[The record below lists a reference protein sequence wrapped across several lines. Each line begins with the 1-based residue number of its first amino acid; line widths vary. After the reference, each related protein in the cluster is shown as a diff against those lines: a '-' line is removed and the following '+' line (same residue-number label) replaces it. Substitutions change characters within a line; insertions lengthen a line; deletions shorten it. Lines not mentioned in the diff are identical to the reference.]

1 MKRII
6 LLMMLSLAIFSQ
18 TEASRLPDPVEQ
30 TIMRSLR
37 EKFPG
42 AEFSTTRKIE
52 NEELYTV
59 RLVYQNEAL
68 LAYVDEA
75 GELKAVVRS
84 MTRSRLPMLVNL
96 QLTRNYEGYTM
107 RQAEELSMN
116 GETSYM
122 FLMQNEREQ
131 VTVRVYATGDAR
143 VIKRSKLN

>member
-1 MKRII
+1 M
-6 LLMMLSLAIFSQ
+6 AIFGQ

-84 MTRSRLPMLVNL
+84 MTRNRLPMLVSL
-96 QLTRNYEGYTM
+96 RLARNYEGYTM

-116 GETSYM
+116 DETSYV
-122 FLMQNEREQ
+122 FLMQNAREQ
-131 VTVRVYATGDAR
+131 VTVRVFATGDAR
-143 VIKRSKLN
+143 VIKREKLN

>member
-1 MKRII
+1 
-6 LLMMLSLAIFSQ
+6 
-18 TEASRLPDPVEQ
+18 
-30 TIMRSLR
+30 MRSLR

-84 MTRSRLPMLVNL
+84 MTRNRLPMLVSL
-96 QLTRNYEGYTM
+96 RLARNYEGYTM

-116 GETSYM
+116 DETSYM
-122 FLMQNEREQ
+122 FLMQNAREQ
-131 VTVRVYATGDAR
+131 VTVRVFATGDAR
-143 VIKRSKLN
+143 VIKREKLN